1 MVLADYQSYIECQ
14 QHVSEGYRDQDS
26 WTRMSIINVAR
37 AGMFSSDRSI
47 AQYCRDIWKVTALP
61 AAEGQ
66 P

>member
-1 MVLADYQSYIECQ
+1 
-14 QHVSEGYRDQDS
+14 VSEGYRDQDS

-37 AGMFSSDRSI
+37 AGTFSSDRSI